1 MLQHMF
7 GEQEVTP
14 DASAAAGGQ
23 RLIECGVGTGCYVI
37 VAGVRKSAAQA
48 GIWPVKQ
55 HADEPCSYS
64 VFVSPASCG
73 KATTG
78 MDSIR

>member
-23 RLIECGVGTGCYVI
+23 RLIECGVGTGCHVI
-37 VAGVRKSAAQA
+37 VAGVRKIGSSGGHLAR
-48 GIWPVKQ
+48 
-55 HADEPCSYS
+55 E
-64 VFVSPASCG
+64 
-73 KATTG
+73 ATC
-78 MDSIR
+78 R